1 MTAKPRSRRR
11 SIALTLVVPAVLAAG
26 LVACGNSPAS
36 TPGSAAPSSAAAPA
50 SPTGSPAASTLK
62 MITVDGRRLAFHVT
76 PGHLPAIVLDA
87 GGGEDS
93 SYWQGLVP
101 RLSQDT
107 GSMIITYDRAG
118 LGDSDEVPGPWDVHS
133 AVSDLQAGLRQL
145 GVTQKVLLVSHSQA
159 GEVATYFAR
168 ANPQLVSG
176 AVLVDANLPPFF
188 TDAEIA
194 RLVAANAPQIEE
206 VKKQPSTKQ
215 NRQLIATA
223 ANFGPVHHD
232 YHQVSWP
239 TTVPA
244 IVMVS
249 TKTPFDGSP
258 EDAQRWR
265 DAAATFAKAGPDRE
279 LVTAEGSSHDIP
291 LDRPQLVLDEIE
303 QMASR

>member
-1 MTAKPRSRRR
+1 MTTKPRSRRR
-11 SIALTLVVPAVLAAG
+11 SIAMALVVPAILAGG
-26 LVACGNSPAS
+26 LAACGNSPAS
-36 TPGSAAPSSAAAPA
+36 APAAAPSSATASA

-62 MITVDGRRLAFHVT
+62 MIKVDGRQLAFHVT

-93 SYWQGLVP
+93 SYWQALAP
-101 RLSQDT
+101 RLAQDT

-118 LGDSDEVPGPWDVHS
+118 LGDSDEVAGPWDVHS
-133 AVSDLQAGLRQL
+133 AVSDLEAGLRQL

-159 GEVATYFAR
+159 GEVATYFVR

-188 TDAEIA
+188 TDAENA
-194 RLVAANAPQIEE
+194 RLIAATAPQIEA
-206 VKKQPSTKQ
+206 VKKQPSTKE

-223 ANFGPVHHD
+223 ANFGPAHHD

-239 TTVPA
+239 ATVPA

-258 EDAQRWR
+258 VDAQRWR

-291 LDRPQLVLDEIE
+291 LDRPQLVLDQIE
-303 QMASR
+303 KMAGRV

>member
-1 MTAKPRSRRR
+1 MTAKLRSRRR
-11 SIALTLVVPAVLAAG
+11 SIALALVLPAALVAG
-26 LVACGNSPAS
+26 LTACGNSPPSAPGPQAPPSAS
-36 TPGSAAPSSAAAPA
+36 APA
-50 SPTGSPAASTLK
+50 SPAASTLK
-62 MITVDGRRLAFHVT
+62 MVNVDGRRLAFHVT

-93 SYWQGLVP
+93 SYWQRLAP
-101 RLSQDT
+101 KLSQDT

-118 LGDSDEVPGPWDVHS
+118 LGNSDELPGPWNVHS
-133 AVSDLQAGLRQL
+133 AVSDLEAGLRQL

-188 TDAEIA
+188 TDQEIA
-194 RLVAANAPQIEE
+194 RLVAATGPQVEE
-206 VKKQPSTKQ
+206 AKKQPSTKE

-223 ANFGPVHHD
+223 ANFGPAHHE
-232 YHQVSWP
+232 YHQATWP
-239 TTVPA
+239 NTVPA
-244 IVMVS
+244 IVIVS

-258 EDAQRWR
+258 EDVQRWR

-291 LDRPQLVLDEIE
+291 VDRPQLVLDQIE
-303 QMASR
+303 KMAGRI